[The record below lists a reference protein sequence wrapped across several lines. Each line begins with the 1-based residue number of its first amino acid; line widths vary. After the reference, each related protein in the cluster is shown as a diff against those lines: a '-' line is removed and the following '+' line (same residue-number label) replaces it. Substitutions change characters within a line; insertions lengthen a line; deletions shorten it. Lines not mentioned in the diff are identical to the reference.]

1 MKKIF
6 LLAWLIT
13 AYFMIGLFTPVFAQI
28 YTKPVYFYA
37 DSISTTVA
45 SDKETHLISLTMP
58 SSRADY
64 IEMQKAV
71 NGTWYWAM
79 INPDSTYKTFIDST
93 INTEVI
99 FNTDITKAMDSIRF
113 VMDRDVA
120 DTISTFAT
128 FRREY

>member
-1 MKKIF
+1 MKRIF
-6 LLAWLIT
+6 LI
-13 AYFMIGLFTPVFAQI
+13 IVFATSMTLAQI
-28 YTKPVYFYA
+28 YTQPVYFYA
-37 DSISTTVA
+37 DSISTTVV
-45 SDKETHLISLTMP
+45 SNKGTHLISLTMP

-64 IEMQKAV
+64 VEMQKDV
-71 NGTWYWAM
+71 NGTWYNAM

-99 FNTDITKAMDSIRF
+99 FNTDITKSMDSIRF
-113 VMDRDVA
+113 LMDRDVA